1 MTRPAP
7 LMRRRPLER
16 FLDAHGLG
24 SGPVRTRRIGA
35 GNSNVTYLVRRGDL
49 RVVLRRPPRPPLP
62 PSAHDVLREARLLRA
77 LAPSRVPV
85 PAVLAECDDEGV
97 LGVPFCVMAEVA
109 GTVVTGREPRALAVP
124 RERRRAGEAL
134 VDTLADLHAVDRTA
148 AGLDWLGRP
157 DGYLERQLRRFA
169 GLWEVNATRDLPLVG
184 QVHDLLAAG
193 MPESGTSTLV
203 HGDYRLGNVILAP
216 GAPARIAAL
225 VDWELATVGDPL
237 ADLGYLLATWS
248 ETGSPGTV
256 LELSPVTR
264 RRGWPTTAELAE
276 RYALK
281 TGRELGALDWYRA
294 LALWKGAVFCEA
306 IRARHLR
313 GEMPGAFAASLAEGV
328 PGLLREARRLLE

>member
-1 MTRPAP
+1 M
-7 LMRRRPLER
+7 
-16 FLDAHGLG
+16 
-24 SGPVRTRRIGA
+24 
-35 GNSNVTYLVRRGDL
+35 
-49 RVVLRRPPRPPLP
+49 
-62 PSAHDVLREARLLRA
+62 
-77 LAPSRVPV
+77 
-85 PAVLAECDDEGV
+85 
-97 LGVPFCVMAEVA
+97 
-109 GTVVTGREPRALAVP
+109 
-124 RERRRAGEAL
+124 
-134 VDTLADLHAVDRTA
+134 
-148 AGLDWLGRP
+148 
-157 DGYLERQLRRFA
+157 
-169 GLWEVNATRDLPLVG
+169 NATRDLPLVG
-184 QVHDLLAAG
+184 QVHDLLVAG